1 MAQFDSKFQELQAK
15 VTAVLQMLKTKY
27 PEAAAEAKYIILN
40 YEDYAVEQETIQ
52 ADEARGNAIAA
63 LITDAGQLLAD
74 IPDLE
79 VIVSEPVSE
88 PVSELLDPLLEVQP
102 ELE

>member
-1 MAQFDSKFQELQAK
+1 MAQFDSKFQELQSK

-27 PEAAAEAKYIILN
+27 PEAAVEAKYIILN

-63 LITDAGQLLAD
+63 LITGAGQLLAD

-79 VIVSEPVSE
+79 VVEQVVVSEPLIEPEPGTVSE
-88 PVSELLDPLLEVQP
+88 
-102 ELE
+102 